1 VHNIKSRR
9 ATLRLWSLSFVYSL
23 ATTKRVDIF
32 FQASEVGFYAA
43 ISLIL
48 SFGKAKI
55 TIFSNYGNRR
65 CIMALNLKPVYQE
78 IFSKFKTRKKFVI
91 RSVENNMLTIEQDE
105 EICGQKE
112 PKVFEFKSPREFEE
126 FVRTENQFESDIVK
140 QLEGNKMPY
149 R

>member
-1 VHNIKSRR
+1 
-9 ATLRLWSLSFVYSL
+9 
-23 ATTKRVDIF
+23 
-32 FQASEVGFYAA
+32 
-43 ISLIL
+43 
-48 SFGKAKI
+48 
-55 TIFSNYGNRR
+55 
-65 CIMALNLKPVYQE
+65 MALNLEPVYQE
-78 IFSKFKTRKKFVI
+78 IYAKFKTRKKFVI

-126 FVRTENQFESDIVK
+126 FVRVENQFESDIVK

>member
-1 VHNIKSRR
+1 
-9 ATLRLWSLSFVYSL
+9 
-23 ATTKRVDIF
+23 
-32 FQASEVGFYAA
+32 
-43 ISLIL
+43 
-48 SFGKAKI
+48 
-55 TIFSNYGNRR
+55 
-65 CIMALNLKPVYQE
+65 MALNLEPVYQE
-78 IFSKFKTRKKFVI
+78 IYAKFKTRKKFVI

-126 FVRTENQFESDIVK
+126 FVRVENQFESDIVR

>member
-1 VHNIKSRR
+1 
-9 ATLRLWSLSFVYSL
+9 
-23 ATTKRVDIF
+23 
-32 FQASEVGFYAA
+32 
-43 ISLIL
+43 
-48 SFGKAKI
+48 
-55 TIFSNYGNRR
+55 
-65 CIMALNLKPVYQE
+65 MALNLEPVYQE
-78 IFSKFKTRKKFVI
+78 IFRKFMTRKKFVI

-126 FVRTENQFESDIVK
+126 FVRVENQFESDIVK